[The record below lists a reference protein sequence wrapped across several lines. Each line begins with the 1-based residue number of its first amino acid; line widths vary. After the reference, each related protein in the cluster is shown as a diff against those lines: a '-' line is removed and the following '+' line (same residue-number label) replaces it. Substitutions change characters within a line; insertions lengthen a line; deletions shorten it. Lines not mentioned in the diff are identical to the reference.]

1 VTLWQK
7 IALVCAVGLTG
18 KNAVAAATT
27 GAVAAT
33 VAVSTGA
40 DPLPW
45 ALGAFGA
52 AVVYAYRRPDDRAKA
67 LVNFGI
73 SVLIGGLVA
82 PWAAAT
88 IRHQFGTV
96 WGNDYVMALVMSAA
110 WPWLIPAAFSLYE
123 RVAGR
128 K

>member
-1 VTLWQK
+1 MRLIKK
-7 IALVCAVGLTG
+7 ISVVIAVGLGG
-18 KNAVAAATT
+18 KNALAAATSGVVA
-27 GAVAAT
+27 GA

-82 PWAAAT
+82 PWAAAAT
-88 IRHQFGTV
+88 RDNFGHV
-96 WGNDYVMALVMSAA
+96 WGNDYVMAFVMSAA

>member
-1 VTLWQK
+1 MTLWQK
-7 IALVCAVGLTG
+7 IALVFAVGLTG
-18 KNAVAAATT
+18 KNAIAAATT
-27 GAVAAT
+27 GAVAGV

-45 ALGAFGA
+45 AIGAFGA
-52 AVVYAYRRPDDRAKA
+52 AVVYAYRRPTDRAKA
-67 LVNFGI
+67 PVNFGL
-73 SVLIGGLVA
+73 SVPIGGMVA
-82 PWAAAT
+82 PWAAAAT
-88 IRHQFGTV
+88 RHQFGEV

-110 WPWLIPAAFSLYE
+110 WPWLIPAAFSMYE